1 MEDAMTHSTSLPPIT
16 LTAADRDRLAPLAQ
30 ANLNQFGAEYL
41 AREVERA
48 QIVQTAEEKQGFV
61 KMGSWVKF
69 RDDLTGKSRLVT
81 LVYPDEASVGDGKL
95 SVLTP
100 IGAALVG
107 LSRNQSI
114 DWETSGGELRSLTV
128 LDVEGADASE

>member
-1 MEDAMTHSTSLPPIT
+1 
-16 LTAADRDRLAPLAQ
+16 
-30 ANLNQFGAEYL
+30 
-41 AREVERA
+41 
-48 QIVQTAEEKQGFV
+48 
-61 KMGSWVKF
+61 VKF